1 LFPLLAI
8 SFFACKNEPPQN
20 TLLIKMVKQNEIM
33 TSLNEAEITEKP
45 KPDIPAKAN
54 IEQNEGVFLL
64 HETGFSKTVSIDR
77 HPPFLRLFIFIEPP
91 VPLEMKWNDVV
102 IQIEAIQDGQAV
114 GSRLIQGNTF
124 YRMGEVGGGWDLTPG
139 GLLFGITVVASK
151 EQARRRNVNR
161 QNVRNEFNSLYFNKG
176 ERASYRLT
184 VVQACEKYEYETRL
198 ITTQLW

>member
-1 LFPLLAI
+1 MKISKNTLILCLFPLLAI

-33 TSLNEAEITEKP
+33 TSLNEAEIKEKP
-45 KPDIPAKAN
+45 KNEMPTKGK
-54 IEQNEGVFLL
+54 IEQNEGVYLL
-64 HETGFSKTVSIDR
+64 HETGFSKTVSIDH
-77 HPPFLRLFIFIEPP
+77 HPPFLLFYIFIEPP
-91 VPLEMKWNDVV
+91 VPLEIKWDDVV

-124 YRMGEVGGGWDLTPG
+124 YRMGEVGMGWDVTPG
-139 GLLFGITVVASK
+139 GLLFAITAFGNK
-151 EQARRRNVNR
+151 ERGKKH
-161 QNVRNEFNSLYFNKG
+161 YFNKG